1 MSARAKSK
9 NATGRRKTKRSN
21 QGKTEQAVAE
31 MPLDGGAPAPDEPQ
45 SKTLVIVESGA
56 KADTISEFLDDSYT
70 VEACFGH
77 VRDLPR
83 RAAERPAKLKGKDR
97 PHWADLAVD
106 VDNGFEP
113 HYIVPAENQEQ
124 IAKLRKELK
133 AADRLLLATDEDR
146 EGESIGWH
154 LAEVLKPKVPYERIV
169 FHEITR
175 EAIDRALQEPREIDE
190 DLVEAQESRRILDRL
205 FGYSLSPVLWRK
217 VGQGASAG
225 RVQSVALRFLVDR
238 ERERMAF
245 KIAEYGGANA
255 EFSHE
260 QGGIKARLASLGGQQ
275 LASGTADFDPAT
287 GQLSAEGKRHETVAS
302 LRQLQQPILNASW
315 EVASVDKRRQS
326 KRPPAPF
333 TTSTLQQ
340 TAGNRLGYSARQTMT
355 IAQRLYQGIDIG
367 AERTGLIT
375 YMRTDSVTLADQ
387 ALNQAQQVVSAR
399 FGDEYSKRRIYTTR
413 SRNAQEAHEAI
424 RPTDLS
430 RTPDELRGVLED
442 GEWRLYDLIWR
453 HTIASQMS
461 DARVEQT
468 RITLKEEHSLRYFPQ
483 RNRDHPAVMTA
494 NGQVVLFHGWYKV
507 LPPGGTSAADDV
519 LPPVDLGNSIKI
531 ESFTPTSHVTTP
543 PPRYTEASLV
553 KKLEEDGLG
562 RPSTYASIISTLVD
576 RRYASRRSRQLAP
589 TFLGMAVADLLT
601 DNFPDLVETEFT
613 AAMEDQLDRIARGE
627 SESVD
632 HLHEFYFGGDEYLGV
647 KALVDD
653 KIKSGSVPF
662 WALEVGEDG
671 LNRTEPDLGDDPSV
685 ASGSIQVR
693 VKDGEPF
700 LSQSLNGERRTV
712 SLPADFLPADL
723 NRGSALKILET
734 AKRLPLSLGHHRGN
748 EVLLLKGR
756 YGLFVQEGETPPKA
770 RRGKPQPPQPK
781 RASVPKDMEI
791 DDVTLKDAIE
801 WLRWPKAL
809 GHHPDSGKEVWL
821 IKGRFGPFVQEGETP
836 PRPARGKPKPPQP
849 KRASVPQKDK
859 KPAIPLADI
868 TLEDAIEW
876 LRWPKTLGQHPDN
889 DEEVRV
895 RPGRWGPY
903 VQCGDERRN
912 LDKDKD
918 DLETITLERAL
929 ELLAQPKKTRGRKG
943 GSRRRASDR
952 RR

>member
-1 MSARAKSK
+1 MSALAKSK
-9 NATGRRKTKRSN
+9 SATGRRKANKPAP
-21 QGKTEQAVAE
+21 GKTEQAIAE
-31 MPLDGGAPAPDEPQ
+31 LTLDGGAPAPAEPQ
-45 SKTLVIVESGA
+45 PKTLVIVESGA

-83 RAAERPAKLKGKDR
+83 NASERPAKLKGK
-97 PHWADLAVD
+97 HWADLAVD
-106 VDNGFEP
+106 VDNGFLP
-113 HYIVPAENQEQ
+113 HYIVPTENKKHLT
-124 IAKLRKELK
+124 KLRKELK

-154 LAEVLKPKVPYERIV
+154 LTKVLKPKVPYERIV

-175 EAIDRALQEPREIDE
+175 DAIERALQEPRPIDE
-190 DLVEAQESRRILDRL
+190 DLVDAQESRRILDRL

-245 KIAEYGGANA
+245 KIAEYGGADA
-255 EFSHE
+255 EFSH
-260 QGGIKARLASLGGQQ
+260 QHGGIRARLVSLGGQQ
-275 LASGTADFDPAT
+275 LASGAADFDPAT
-287 GQLSAEGKRHETVAS
+287 GQLSAPDKRHETEAS
-302 LRQLQQPILNASW
+302 LRALEQPILNASW
-315 EVASVDKRRQS
+315 IVASVDKRRQS

-399 FGDEYSKRRIYTTR
+399 FGDEYSKRRTYTTR

-442 GEWRLYDLIWR
+442 DEWRLYDLIWR
-453 HTIASQMS
+453 RTIASQMS

-468 RITLKEEHSLRYFPQ
+468 RITLEGQLPRSHPQ
-483 RNRDHPAVMTA
+483 YDRDNPAVMTA
-494 NGQVVLFHGWYKV
+494 NGQIVLFDGWYQV
-507 LPPGGTSAADDV
+507 MPPGGANADDNL
-519 LPPVDLGNSIKI
+519 LPPVAENDDVRID
-531 ESFTPTSHVTTP
+531 SFTPTGHETTP

-562 RPSTYASIISTLVD
+562 RPSTYASIINTLVD
-576 RRYASRRSRQLAP
+576 RRYASRKGRQLIP
-589 TFLGMAVADLLT
+589 TFLGWAVADLLT
-601 DNFPDLVETEFT
+601 EHFPDLVDPDFT
-613 AAMEDQLDRIARGE
+613 AEMEDQLDAISRGE
-627 SESVD
+627 AESVD
-632 HLHEFYFGGDEYLGV
+632 HLRDFYFGDDGESGL
-647 KALVDD
+647 KARVQE
-653 KIKSGSVPF
+653 KISSIPI
-662 WALEVGEDG
+662 WALEVCPDG
-671 LNRTEPDLGDDPSV
+671 LTRTAPDLGDDSGAV
-685 ASGSIQVR
+685 DGSIQVR
-693 VKDGEPF
+693 VRRGRPF
-700 LSQSLNGERRTV
+700 LSQSIDGGRRTK
-712 SLPADFLPADL
+712 SLDPDIAPADFRLGQAQEL
-723 NRGSALKILET
+723 LESA
-734 AKRLPLSLGHHRGN
+734 
-748 EVLLLKGR
+748 
-756 YGLFVQEGETPPKA
+756 GEFPRP
-770 RRGKPQPPQPK
+770 
-781 RASVPKDMEI
+781 
-791 DDVTLKDAIE
+791 
-801 WLRWPKAL
+801 L
-809 GHHPDSGKEVWL
+809 GHHPDSGEKVQL
-821 IKGRFGPFVQEGETP
+821 LDGRFGPFVQEGETP
-836 PRPARGKPKPPQP
+836 PRGARGKKRKQP

-929 ELLAQPKKTRGRKG
+929 ELLAQPKNTRGRKG
-943 GSRRRASDR
+943 GPRRRAGGGR
-952 RR
+952 R